1 MPVRTR
7 PSEADVQH
15 NPHLA
20 ESKTPLHAQNAFPHA
35 DGDVSARPS
44 QQPASLSTQP
54 PPHGPIAATTPFA
67 DTPTTEL
74 PPIQPH
80 HERAASATNHSLP
93 SLSSVTSGLQ
103 PKPEPRPAPT
113 QWPSLNPYTV
123 FYSPGYAKPAEV
135 PSRSDTDASA
145 ASPERYY
152 DRRSGSVSLDD
163 PDVRM
168 AAEALGDLRAG
179 MSVFRTTQCAGMA
192 RGPCADCAIN
202 RLRLIPP
209 QPQHAPAYTA

>member
-1 MPVRTR
+1 MPVRSR
-7 PSEADVQH
+7 PSPADDQH

-20 ESKTPLHAQNAFPHA
+20 DSKAVLQAQNAIPPVDA
-35 DGDVSARPS
+35 DPSARS
-44 QQPASLSTQP
+44 AQQPAPLSTQP
-54 PPHGPIAATTPFA
+54 SHEPIAAATPFVE
-67 DTPTTEL
+67 TPTTEL

-80 HERAASATNHSLP
+80 HERASSTTNHSLP

-123 FYSPGYAKPAEV
+123 FYAPGYAKPAEV
-135 PSRSDTDASA
+135 SSLSSRPDADASA

-179 MSVFRTTQCAGMA
+179 MSVFRTTQCAEWA
-192 RGPCADCAIN
+192 AAHV
-202 RLRLIPP
+202 L
-209 QPQHAPAYTA
+209 TV

>member
-1 MPVRTR
+1 MPVRPR
-7 PSEADVQH
+7 PSPADDQH

-20 ESKTPLHAQNAFPHA
+20 DSRTLLQAQNAIPPVDA
-35 DGDVSARPS
+35 DADADARPS
-44 QQPASLSTQP
+44 QQSAPLSTQP
-54 PPHGPIAATTPFA
+54 SHEPIAATAPFA
-67 DTPTTEL
+67 ETPTTEL

-80 HERAASATNHSLP
+80 HERASSATNHSLP

-103 PKPEPRPAPT
+103 PKPETRPAPT

-123 FYSPGYAKPAEV
+123 FYAPGYAKPAEV
-135 PSRSDTDASA
+135 SSRPDADASA

-179 MSVFRTTQCAGMA
+179 MSVFRTTQRGGMG
-192 RGPCADCAIN
+192 RGTCADCAIH
-202 RLRLIPP
+202 RLRFVSP
-209 QPQHAPAYTA
+209 QP